1 MDSIDNTTE
10 EVQSVDQELQNGE
23 VLSQGEV
30 DANENNEN
38 EEYVVGQDGF
48 VSSDNST
55 QSSTSTGSG
64 IYHGSTPPKKQK
76 TCKNTNLST
85 EVVMKEA
92 SHALETISSTMKHNF
107 NRNNTI
113 TPNEAFAN
121 FVMTKLSHITDENVR
136 LDMEQKITMKLYE
149 GIKKC
154 RKYKKKQICYQST
167 PV

>member
-1 MDSIDNTTE
+1 MDSTNVVASAARLYWCVLLKVLALYYEKMLFTLDHTRTRRSVDSIDNTTE
-10 EVQSVDQELQNGE
+10 D
-23 VLSQGEV
+23 

-48 VSSDNST
+48 LSSNNST

-64 IYHGSTPPKKQK
+64 IYHGSTLPKKQK

-92 SHALETISSTMKHNF
+92 SHAVEAIPGTMKHNF

-121 FVMTKLSHITDENVR
+121 FVMTKLSHIPDENVR
-136 LDMEQKITMKLYE
+136 LDVEQEITMKL
-149 GIKKC
+149 
-154 RKYKKKQICYQST
+154 
-167 PV
+167 